1 MYSCQRSACN
11 IMMVYLFLPFLLVWS
26 PIISCK
32 FLFVSVATN
41 TLFWNVS
48 HNYGFIWRT
57 FQYLFIILH
66 ILGSFLLYIIRQ
78 GILPITLFL
87 SEEEVFLSVLSTW
100 SILSRSSPRILFL
113 WIFVSVLH
121 GVFNIRLVR
130 KRWLWSS
137 TLGYMV
143 CFFFKWLWMV
153 LIWMDI

>member
-32 FLFVSVATN
+32 ILFVSVATN

-87 SEEEVFLSVLSTW
+87 SFWRSLFYQYCLLDLFD
-100 SILSRSSPRILFL
+100 LSRSSPRILFL
-113 WIFVSVLH
+113 WIFVSVLDS
-121 GVFNIRLVR
+121 VFNIRFVR
-130 KRWLWSS
+130 NRWLWSS
-137 TLGYMV
+137 TLGYAV
-143 CFFFKWLWMV
+143 CFFKWLWMV
-153 LIWMDI
+153 WI